1 MFPCMKME
9 EYMEVWKLRPSDTF
23 GIKLVGKNYYLGTR
37 EPICC
42 IGWLNESSNIKKSAP
57 LGLIE
62 R

>member
-1 MFPCMKME
+1 
-9 EYMEVWKLRPSDTF
+9 MEVWKLRPSDTF

-37 EPICC
+37 ELICC
-42 IGWLNESSNIKKSAP
+42 IGWLKESSNIKKSAP